1 MRKFVAAA
9 TLFALALPLV
19 AVAQQEQGP
28 PKVLV
33 IYREDVKAG
42 KNLAHAKNEAAWAQ
56 AVAHAKWPV
65 HYLAMTTMSGS
76 NQAWFS
82 YGYDSLEAY
91 EKDEAAQDK
100 SAAMK
105 AVESQYL
112 PADGDSVA
120 ESRTLVLRQVS
131 SLVTHPMAPGDL
143 RYFRVRT
150 TRVKLGHGPDYVQ
163 MVKLVNDAFEK
174 AGKGGSAA
182 TYAVVAGAPA
192 PTYITFWPAK
202 SLSRFDENVNLREI
216 LGADYDQFMSL
227 FDKSVAGYS
236 DDYLQIDP
244 KMSYPMEEWT
254 KADPSFWSP
263 KPVMAA
269 KPKPASADKQG
280 K

>member
-1 MRKFVAAA
+1 MRKIVAAA
-9 TLFALALPLV
+9 TLFALAFPLV
-19 AVAQQEQGP
+19 AIAQQEQGP

-33 IYREDVKAG
+33 IYREDVKVG
-42 KNLAHAKNEAAWAQ
+42 KTFAHARNEAAWAK
-56 AVAHAKWPV
+56 AVARAKWPV
-65 HYLAMTTMSGS
+65 HYLGMTTLSGPS
-76 NQAWFS
+76 QAWFS

-91 EKDEAAQDK
+91 AKDQVAQDK
-100 SAAMK
+100 SAAMT

-131 SLVTHPMAPGDL
+131 SLVTHPMSPGDL

-150 TRVKLGHGPDYVQ
+150 TRVKLGHGPDFVE

-174 AGKGGSAA
+174 AGKGHPSA
-182 TYAVVAGAPA
+182 TFAVVAGAPA
-192 PTYITFWPAK
+192 VTYMTFWPAK
-202 SLSRFDENVNLREI
+202 SFADFDDSVNFRETM
-216 LGADYDQFMSL
+216 GSDFDQFMSL

-236 DDYLQIDP
+236 DEYLQIDP

-269 KPKPASADKQG
+269 KPKPAAADKQA